1 MFLQFRLLK
10 NLVETVTAP
19 KGEVVLEDVIL
30 IAFELPEL
38 IEAVKV
44 LQVLTADGIRCNL
57 LGLSV
62 FKLFADFVPISCGKN
77 GFAFLYAA
85 YLLQGEKQGVKV
97 GVAIHAAVVDE
108 TEELSGLRVF
118 VQYGGNIR
126 LAGTEGVEPVG
137 STAEERVAL
146 QGGEGIHVGVGS
158 FLLHFAQFA
167 HLVGEFVH
175 PAFPFRF
182 SSMYSSSSSRL
193 VFWNRVSQLIVQQV
207 REDFLMHPGADFF
220 GLTAHEELLIAVC
233 QAVGRKFHRP
243 ANLAGAS

>member
-175 PAFPFRF
+175 PAFPFRIF
-182 SSMYSSSSSRL
+182 VD
-193 VFWNRVSQLIVQQV
+193 VFFQFFQTGDFGIGISQLIVQQV

-220 GLTAHEELLIAVC
+220 GLTAHEEL
-233 QAVGRKFHRP
+233 
-243 ANLAGAS
+243 